1 MTTTSPIVRNPS
13 FATRFSRR
21 GFTLVEILVVVLLS
35 SLILGGVMSS
45 YIAVLKSSMRL
56 WHYEK
61 MEREANRGLEY
72 FARDVRSA
80 KAINWSSSTSIT
92 LTVPQVSGGG
102 DRTVVYSWNSS
113 TKTFNQTEGS
123 VVNTLVRDVQ
133 AFSFNRFN
141 LAQAEAANDYETN
154 QIQVTMTALP
164 ATNGVYAESSKRVL
178 SARYVLRNR

>member
-1 MTTTSPIVRNPS
+1 
-13 FATRFSRR
+13 
-21 GFTLVEILVVVLLS
+21 
-35 SLILGGVMSS
+35 
-45 YIAVLKSSMRL
+45 MRL

-80 KAINWSSSTSIT
+80 RAISWASSTSIT
-92 LTVPQVSGGG
+92 LTVPQVSSGG
-102 DRTVVYSWNSS
+102 DRTVVYSWNNG
-113 TKTFNQTEGS
+113 TKVFSKTENS
-123 VVNTLVRDVQ
+123 VVTPLVRDVQ
-133 AFSFNRFN
+133 SFAFNRFN
-141 LAQAEAANDYETN
+141 LLQAAASNNYETN